1 MTEGGSDG
9 GREGEGSGGREEGR
23 ERGSVGRTDGRT
35 DGEKRQG
42 GRHGGQPS
50 LLPCRL
56 SLAAQQHENEFHP
69 IPLENRADKRFC
81 AGLGRA
87 IAAARPVTPFGMLGV
102 NSDNSTHRT
111 PDEAWFGP

>member
-1 MTEGGSDG
+1 MEGEWEGVTEGGSDG

-69 IPLENRADKRFC
+69 IPLENRADKRFLRWPRARDC
-81 AGLGRA
+81 CCSARHPVWDAGSQL
-87 IAAARPVTPFGMLGV
+87 
-102 NSDNSTHRT
+102 
-111 PDEAWFGP
+111 